1 MPGYKLI
8 VKNAK
13 VILKTVTNAVLNI
26 SGIKDLLTG
35 TGSVDSN
42 NKINWTLQE
51 YTNTAANF
59 TSINPVLLLGQKG
72 IETDGLLTAPKFKIG
87 DGVTAWDSLPYAN
100 SSGVGSTLGL
110 IKIVDLNGD
119 FFTDLATASAYIEQ
133 YFNPSIITD
142 KSFNNGVFY
151 FTVPN
156 STSTENVAVG
166 FLSAAD
172 GISTNSASFVD
183 EFGLVNLFS
192 SASNFERNSG
202 YHIMGNVDFQL
213 GDFNEFSG
221 IAQIQNIIGISAALN
236 NFGLNSTGKF
246 IIEGNL
252 GSTES
257 ANFGATFF
265 SGSTATI
272 FANASKYTS
281 NAGGIQGDL
290 VTAITNGCN
299 VFFDGIDKE
308 KVSNKSTSIVTDQA
322 SSIKYPSV
330 KSVYDWATGLF
341 ATISSLASYV
351 TLTGTQ
357 TLTNKTLDSPIITVG
372 AINVSPTELSYL
384 DGVTSSIQTQL
395 NNKGSSTPVYS
406 TKWLT
411 APFATLPNS
420 IGNFAGAIFY
430 IPISVS
436 KTMTLTDLRM
446 EVTNGVAASNIRLA
460 IYNDN
465 NGAPSTLLDQS
476 TAISSAVIG
485 QKDYT
490 LVSPITIQASDQK
503 FWLAV
508 QASVNGVGLRS
519 STSGVCLNLLA
530 GSGGTGVMSYE
541 IQAFGAFPATSTP
554 TLNPSQQVILMA
566 AKLQ

>member
-1 MPGYKLI
+1 MANIPGEI
-8 VKNAK
+8 VWQANDN
-13 VILKTVTNAVLNI
+13 TWFTTNAAVVYPANI
-26 SGIKDLLTG
+26 QI
-35 TGSVDSN
+35 
-42 NKINWTLQE
+42 
-51 YTNTAANF
+51 F
-59 TSINPVLLLGQKG
+59 H
-72 IETDGLLTAPKFKIG
+72 TDGRYKFT
-87 DGVTAWDSLPYAN
+87 DGVTALSAL
-100 SSGVGSTLGL
+100 SFLGGGSGVQSVTGPQVDDTDPANPVVNPLGL
-110 IKIVDLNGD
+110 IKIVDLNGE
-119 FFTDLATASAYIEQ
+119 FFTDLATASAYI
-133 YFNPSIITD
+133 STVTSATITNESYSD
-142 KSFNNGVFY
+142 GVYY
-151 FTVPN
+151 FTVPQN
-156 STSTENVAVG
+156 TSFDLGPLFFLGFSPNNASIIDEIGLITSLVVSFGFYKNNGNHKLGNVAFVG
-166 FLSAAD
+166 
-172 GISTNSASFVD
+172 
-183 EFGLVNLFS
+183 
-192 SASNFERNSG
+192 
-202 YHIMGNVDFQL
+202 
-213 GDFNEFSG
+213 NEFNSFSG
-221 IAQIQNIIGISAALN
+221 TIEVQSIVDLSLPSDSFAD
-236 NFGLNSTGKF
+236 NSTGKF
-246 IIEGNL
+246 IIKGNIGATPSGNSYSPFFQ
-252 GSTES
+252 GST
-257 ANFGATFF
+257 
-265 SGSTATI
+265 STILVNKEQYTI
-272 FANASKYTS
+272 

-290 VTAITNGCN
+290 QTAIANGCN
-299 VFFDGIDKE
+299 VQFEGIDLE
-308 KVSNKSTSIVTDQA
+308 KVSNKSTSVVTDQA
-322 SSIKYPSV
+322 SNIKYPSV
-330 KSVYDWATGLF
+330 KSVFDWVTSTF

-411 APFATLPNS
+411 APFATLPNT

-446 EVTNGVAASNIRLA
+446 EVTAGVAASNIRLA

-519 STSGVCLNLLA
+519 SASGVCLNLLA

>member
-1 MPGYKLI
+1 MAAYKLL

-119 FFTDLATASAYIEQ
+119 FFTDLASATAYIEQ
-133 YFNPSIITD
+133 CFTNPAIITD
-142 KSFNNGVFY
+142 KSFSEGVFF
-151 FTVPN
+151 FTVPKGTVMDVN
-156 STSTENVAVG
+156 FQ
-166 FLSAAD
+166 FLTVTD
-172 GISTNSASFVD
+172 GITYNTASFID
-183 EFGLVNLFS
+183 EFGLITEFLGAQSFS
-192 SASNFERNSG
+192 KN
-202 YHIMGNVDFQL
+202 
-213 GDFNEFSG
+213 
-221 IAQIQNIIGISAALN
+221 
-236 NFGLNSTGKF
+236 TGKCVFGDSVEF
-246 IIEGNL
+246 IDYCFMDSILNVEINNLISTFAGNYL
-252 GSTES
+252 FLNTSGTVIIKKNIGPTES